1 MDQATVLPPCD
12 TVWALGC
19 PNIHPPLAQ
28 TRMESPMRRS
38 SWTLARRGRW
48 RSGGAVTVTTS
59 AEAVGSS
66 TGRLSH
72 HRMMPGSVCDG
83 LEIVRRPHNVGKLA
97 SNQGTTLSSPSAGW
111 LRGVNKVVHSS
122 FSSFLSV

>member
-1 MDQATVLPPCD
+1 MDQATVLPPHD

-59 AEAVGSS
+59 AEAVDSS
-66 TGRLSH
+66 IGRLSH
-72 HRMMPGSVCDG
+72 HRMMSDSVCAG
-83 LEIVRRPHNVGKLA
+83 LELVSDARKL
-97 SNQGTTLSSPSAGW
+97 
-111 LRGVNKVVHSS
+111 VVHHRAHIQCFDVEAATAEHSS
-122 FSSFLSV
+122 DASKNSEFIFDED